1 MIALGIVLLVLGA
14 AGAIFGVVVNSDA
27 EMRLY
32 ALLEYGNTDPG
43 TIFIVAGALV
53 AALGL
58 IFLIIGL
65 TRRPAPRGT
74 APSAPRPMPS
84 APRPAP
90 AARGPVCPVCGEAL
104 EEGSG
109 FCSACGAKLD
119 SASAPRPEP
128 VTRPEFSA
136 PRPVTP
142 VTRPAFSAPRP
153 VTPVSRPAAS
163 APRPTG
169 ASPDDDPDATVAA
182 EPAGRPVI
190 SSFRPVTPSVPVKPE
205 PRKPSTPRPVTPAAP
220 PAGFYAPDDSD
231 L

>member
-27 EMRLY
+27 EMRFY
-32 ALLEYGNTDPG
+32 ALFEYGNTDPG

-58 IFLIIGL
+58 VFLILGL
-65 TRRPAPRGT
+65 LRRPAPGGAAPRPAP
-74 APSAPRPMPS
+74 APSASRPMPS

-90 AARGPVCPVCGEAL
+90 TARGPVCPVCGEAL

-109 FCSACGAKLD
+109 FCSACGAKLG
-119 SASAPRPEP
+119 SASTPRPE
-128 VTRPEFSA
+128 
-136 PRPVTP
+136 P

-153 VTPVSRPAAS
+153 VTPVSHPAAS
-163 APRPTG
+163 ASRPTG

-205 PRKPSTPRPVTPAAP
+205 PWKPSTPRPVTPAAP
-220 PAGFYAPDDSD
+220 PAGFSAPDDSD